1 MGDYIYNRTYTN
13 QEKEES
19 KVYTMLEEIAKLANQ
34 VNASG
39 IADINNQFDN
49 INSTLQAIMTSIIT
63 INQQLTLQQSVI
75 NNLSIKIN
83 SLENATLEIKKQ
95 NEEILED
102 IVGVDNGL
110 NDILGAWF
118 HDKN

>member
-34 VNASG
+34 VNAAG

-63 INQQLTLQQSVI
+63 ILLI
-75 NNLSIKIN
+75 FIL
-83 SLENATLEIKKQ
+83 KKA
-95 NEEILED
+95 I
-102 IVGVDNGL
+102 
-110 NDILGAWF
+110 
-118 HDKN
+118 